1 MKYLK
6 KYPLLTM
13 FAVLFIAVNI
23 GGFIAD
29 NMDNE
34 FWQTFTAA
42 ATFIL
47 MVAIVWTLT
56 YYYNRTK
63 E

>member
-1 MKYLK
+1 MKLIK
-6 KYPLLTM
+6 KHPLLTI
-13 FAVLFIAVNI
+13 FAVMFLTVNI

-29 NMDNE
+29 NVQNE

-47 MVAIVWTLT
+47 MIAIVWTLT
-56 YYYNRTK
+56 YHYNRT
-63 E
+63 EE